1 MYIKKIRR
9 KCGNRG
15 CKNTE
20 NVYALSKT
28 REMGNSVIIC
38 EECMRDALKT
48 IDEAKQPIKVE
59 KVEEPVVEETVVAVE
74 EQKETKPKT
83 KQSKS
88 K

>member
-48 IDEAKQPIKVE
+48 IDESKQPVIEE
-59 KVEEPVVEETVVAVE
+59 KTIEIVPEEPKIEEEPKA
-74 EQKETKPKT
+74 TKPKA

>member
-38 EECMRDALKT
+38 EECLRDALKT
-48 IDEAKQPIKVE
+48 IDEAKKP
-59 KVEEPVVEETVVAVE
+59 VEEPVAIVVEEPKE
-74 EQKETKPKT
+74 EEPAETKPKT
-83 KQSKS
+83 RQSK

>member
-38 EECMRDALKT
+38 EECLRDALKT
-48 IDEAKQPIKVE
+48 IDEAKKPVAEVVEVTEEPIA
-59 KVEEPVVEETVVAVE
+59 EEPV
-74 EQKETKPKT
+74 ETKPKT
-83 KQSKS
+83 RQSKA

>member
-15 CKNTE
+15 CKNTSD
-20 NVYALSKT
+20 VYALSKT

-38 EECMRDALKT
+38 EECLRDALKT
-48 IDEAKQPIKVE
+48 IDESKQPIAE
-59 KVEEPVVEETVVAVE
+59 PEEPKAPVPEEPKE
-74 EQKETKPKT
+74 EAKPKA

>member
-38 EECMRDALKT
+38 EECLRDALKT
-48 IDEAKQPIKVE
+48 IDGTKKP
-59 KVEEPVVEETVVAVE
+59 VEEPVAIVVEEPKVEETA
-74 EQKETKPKT
+74 ETKPKT
-83 KQSKS
+83 RQSKA

>member
-38 EECMRDALKT
+38 EECLRDALKT
-48 IDEAKQPIKVE
+48 IDETKKPVVE
-59 KVEEPVVEETVVAVE
+59 VVEVVEEPVTEEPV
-74 EQKETKPKT
+74 ETKPKT
-83 KQSKS
+83 RQSKA

>member
-38 EECMRDALKT
+38 EECLKDALKT
-48 IDEAKQPIKVE
+48 IDEAKKPVAEEVKA
-59 KVEEPVVEETVVAVE
+59 EEPVVEEAKAE
-74 EQKETKPKT
+74 DPKPKVR
-83 KQSKS
+83 QSKA